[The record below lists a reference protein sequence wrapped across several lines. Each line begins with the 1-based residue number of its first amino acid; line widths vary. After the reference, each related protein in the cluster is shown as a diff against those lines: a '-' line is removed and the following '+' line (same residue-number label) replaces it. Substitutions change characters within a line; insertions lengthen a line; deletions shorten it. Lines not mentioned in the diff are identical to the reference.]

1 MAKISVHQLAV
12 YAVEQLE
19 NGVSAA
25 VVAQKL
31 AASLLDARQSR
42 DMPRV
47 LRAVEAELNRRGSDQ
62 VTITSAHAV
71 SEEVKQQLAALLGAK
86 RPVFNEV
93 IDASVIGGVK
103 ASAGETEIDLTVRG
117 RLNRFK
123 AQIVSG
129 GNK

>member
-1 MAKISVHQLAV
+1 MGKISVQQLAV
-12 YAVEQLE
+12 YAVNQLE
-19 NGVSAA
+19 AGADSAL
-25 VVAQKL
+25 VARKL
-31 AASLLDARQSR
+31 ASFLLENRQSR

-47 LRAVEAELNRRGSDQ
+47 MRAVEAELNRRGSDQ

-71 SEEVKQQLAALLGAK
+71 SSEVKQQLAAILGAK
-86 RPVFNEV
+86 KPVFNEV

-123 AQIVSG
+123 ANIINSS
-129 GNK
+129 N